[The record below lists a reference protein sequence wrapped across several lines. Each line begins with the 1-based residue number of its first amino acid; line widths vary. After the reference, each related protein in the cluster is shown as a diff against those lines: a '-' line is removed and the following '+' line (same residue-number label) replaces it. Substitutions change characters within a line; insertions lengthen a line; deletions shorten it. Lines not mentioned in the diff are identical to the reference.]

1 MVCSRSKEMRES
13 PALKVPGMLWPV
25 APQGTSTERRMDM
38 AMAVLGAICGQGGLG
53 EDGAC
58 QARGQRQAR

>member
-38 AMAVLGAICGQGGLG
+38 AMAVLGAICGHAGLG
-53 EDGAC
+53 KDGA
-58 QARGQRQAR
+58 